1 LLTMLL
7 LLLLLLVMLL
17 VARTA
22 LPVRPLVALL
32 GRLRDSCWIFWHCF
46 FWIRVTETVEWLFLL
61 FSKVHG
67 GSWTMSIGSIPRSYE
82 GSYGCNQ
89 LKRRSGRKYRT
100 PQPRRGA
107 CAAACWCK

>member
-22 LPVRPLVALL
+22 LPVRPLVAFL

-82 GSYGCNQ
+82 GSYVLQ
-89 LKRRSGRKYRT
+89 SPEETLRTQIPRK
-100 PQPRRGA
+100 PRRGA